1 MKKFSAYVDE
11 KVFSANK
18 RIVDLQNKT
27 KELFFKCLNNGEDE
41 AYFKEQLEKIWGKE
55 DYSFMQDDIEEYI
68 EMIHTNNIE
77 EAKKYIQVEDTEEVN
92 KRESSA
98 IYLLALELIKTQ
110 VNRYKSVINREYE
123 RARTSPV
130 YQEVKQEYLKKKV
143 QKYNSQTV
151 PYYSKETG
159 EVIREVQL
167 STYVAMI
174 ENTNLTRS
182 AWNRTLNDA
191 EVVNNTQF
199 YIPYH
204 NFSCEDCRA
213 HQGRILSRQDVLDY
227 IGIEEHEGYLLH
239 TKGIEEEYEGDLLHP
254 NCKCTLL
261 IYWGGNIRTS
271 LPYSDEELNK
281 QYEIRQRVNSLTL
294 KKSELLTDRRIQ
306 KELGNMDQVDEVN
319 KKLRAINSKI
329 KDYQAELPTEELK
342 KQVTAINR

>member
-1 MKKFSAYVDE
+1 MKKFSTYVDE

-27 KELFFKCLNNGEDE
+27 KELFFKCLNDNQDVE
-41 AYFKEQLEKIWGKE
+41 YFKQELEKIWGKE

-68 EMIHTNNIE
+68 EMIHTNNME
-77 EAKKYIQVEDTEEVN
+77 EASKYIQVEDTEEVN
-92 KRESSA
+92 KRESLA
-98 IYLLALELIKTQ
+98 IYLVALGLIMTQ

-204 NFSCEDCRA
+204 NFSCEHCRA
-213 HQGRILSRQDVLDY
+213 YQGRILSRQEVLDY
-227 IGIEEHEGYLLH
+227 IGIEEEH
-239 TKGIEEEYEGDLLHP
+239 EGDLLHP

-261 IYWGGNIRTS
+261 IYWGGNIRTN
-271 LPYSDEELNK
+271 LPYTDEELNK

-294 KKSELLTDRRIQ
+294 RKSELLTDRRIQ

-342 KQVTAINR
+342 KQVVAINR

>member
-27 KELFFKCLNNGEDE
+27 KELFFKCLNDNRDIE
-41 AYFKEQLEKIWGKE
+41 YFKQELDKIWNKE
-55 DYSFMQDDIEEYI
+55 DYSFMQKDIEEYI
-68 EMIHTNNIE
+68 EMIHTNNME
-77 EAKKYIQVEDTEEVN
+77 EASKYIQVEDTELVN
-92 KRESSA
+92 KRESIA
-98 IYLLALELIKTQ
+98 MYLLAVGLISYQ
-110 VNRYKSVINREYE
+110 VNRYKQVINREYE
-123 RARTSPV
+123 IAETSPA
-130 YQEVKQEYLKKKV
+130 YKEVKTEYLKRKV

-191 EVVNNTQF
+191 ETLNNTKF
-199 YIPYH
+199 YIPFH
-204 NFSCEDCRA
+204 NFSCEHCRA
-213 HQGRILSRQDVLDY
+213 YQGRILSREEVLNY
-227 IGIEEHEGYLLH
+227 IGIEEEH
-239 TKGIEEEYEGDLLHP
+239 EGDLLHP

-261 IYWGGNIRTS
+261 IYWGGRIDS
-271 LPYSDEELNK
+271 SQPYTDEELNR
-281 QYEIRQRVNSLTL
+281 QYDIRQRVNSLTL
-294 KKSELLTDRRIQ
+294 RKSELLTDRRIY
-306 KELGNMDQVDEVN
+306 KELNQMDQVDEVN
-319 KKLRAINSKI
+319 KKIRAINSKI

-342 KQVTAINR
+342 KQVSAINR